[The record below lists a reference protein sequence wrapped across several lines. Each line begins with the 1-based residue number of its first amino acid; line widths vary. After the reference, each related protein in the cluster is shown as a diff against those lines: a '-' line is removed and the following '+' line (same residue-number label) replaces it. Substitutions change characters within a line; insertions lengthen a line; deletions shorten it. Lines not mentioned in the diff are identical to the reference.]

1 MECIVNECI
10 DNNLTRY
17 VIFKAIQ
24 QQTYQLTTYD
34 VQFMTYDA
42 LHTIYLIPSI
52 LLYVQYSSYVFLGT
66 LF

>member
-10 DNNLTRY
+10 VNNLTRY
-17 VIFKAIQ
+17 VIFKYIQ

-34 VQFMTYDA
+34 VQLMTYDA
-42 LHTIYLIPSI
+42 LHTIYRIPST